1 MYMINDVKYSVG
13 GSGIDAPFSNGTLD
27 DVIDA
32 ILSMKDG
39 AIIVAIDEF

>member
-1 MYMINDVKYSVG
+1 MMNDVRYSVG
-13 GSGIDAPFSNGTLD
+13 GSGIDAPFSNGTID

-39 AIIVAIDEF
+39 AIIVSIDDEL